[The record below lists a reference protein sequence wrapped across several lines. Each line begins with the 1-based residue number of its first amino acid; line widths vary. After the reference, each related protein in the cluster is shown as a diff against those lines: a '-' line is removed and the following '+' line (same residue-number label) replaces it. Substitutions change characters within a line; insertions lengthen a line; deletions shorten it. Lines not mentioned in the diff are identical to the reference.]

1 MTTRRRFIEYTA
13 ALAAALGT
21 QHAGAQPPDPPKGPG
36 KGEDKGKGKG
46 ETKGTGKGGGNQPGR
61 MVLRRSIGSMALND
75 PALESYRK
83 AVKAMKALPASD
95 PRSWVAQANI
105 HQNFC
110 PHGNW
115 YFLPWHRAYLVA
127 FERICQDL
135 SGDPD
140 FGLPYWDWTSN
151 RQLPAAF
158 TAATYLG
165 QPNPLFEPRTMTPAA
180 SLPDNMVG
188 PVVISNILAEP
199 SFEVFAS
206 ARPNGQNNNN
216 AATWQRAPG
225 VYGPLESNP
234 HNRIHGTVGGIMGS
248 FQSPRDPIFW
258 LHHCNIDRLWQEWN
272 EAGGVNTNDN
282 LWLNFDFDGNFV
294 KPDQSPYNAKVAAL
308 RNITALLYRYKLRAA
323 PKFAMEVLA
332 LQRVPKPK
340 PIGLDKVL
348 AANAVPVAA
357 RGKMNTRLDMAVTLT
372 QPEAAAVRSIKPPD
386 TSSPEPTLPVAA
398 ARAVAVIGDV
408 EAPKSGNA
416 EVRVFVNCDYLAPD
430 TPTTDPSYV
439 GTFSFFGGDHAG
451 AGHASHASKLS
462 FFFDLTPA
470 VINLKRQNK
479 DPGGKVTVQLM
490 PVPIAGG
497 PKDVDFKPGNVRVAV
512 L

>member
-1 MTTRRRFIEYTA
+1 LNSRRRFIAYTS
-13 ALAAALGT
+13 ALAAVLGT
-21 QHAGAQPPDPPKGPG
+21 ATAGAQPTDAPKGG
-36 KGEDKGKGKG
+36 ADDKGKSDSKGKAG
-46 ETKGTGKGGGNQPGR
+46 DNKGKGGTQPGR
-61 MVLRRSIGSMALND
+61 IVLRRSIGSMALDD
-75 PALESYRK
+75 PTLVSYRK
-83 AVKAMKALPASD
+83 AVQAMKALPASD
-95 PRSWVAQANI
+95 PRSWLAQANI

-115 YFLPWHRAYLVA
+115 FFLPWHRAYLAA

-158 TAATYLG
+158 TSATYLG
-165 QPNPLFEPRTMTPAA
+165 QPNPLFETRTMSASA

-188 PVVISNILAEP
+188 PTVISNILAEP

-206 ARPNGQNNNN
+206 ARPTGQNNNN

-225 VYGPLESNP
+225 VYGPMESNP
-234 HNRIHGTVGGIMGS
+234 HNRIHGTVGGVMGS

-272 EAGGVNTNDN
+272 EAGGVDTTDT

-294 KPDQSPYNAKVAAL
+294 KPDQSPYNVKVAAL
-308 RNITALLYRYKLRAA
+308 RNITALHYRYKLKAA
-323 PKFAMEVLA
+323 PRFAMEVLA
-332 LQRVPKPK
+332 LQRVPRPK

-348 AANAVPVAA
+348 AAKAVPVSA
-357 RGKMNTRLDMAVTLT
+357 RGKMNTRLDMPVSLSA
-372 QPEAAAVRSIKPPD
+372 PEATSARSIKALD
-386 TSSPEPTLPVAA
+386 TSNPEATLPVAA
-398 ARAVAVIGDV
+398 ARVVAVIGDV
-408 EAPKSGNA
+408 EAPKAGNA

-439 GTFSFFGGDHAG
+439 GTFSFFGGDHTG
-451 AGHASHASKLS
+451 GGHASHASKLS
-462 FFFDLTPA
+462 FFFDLTHA
-470 VINLKRQNK
+470 VINLKGQSR
-479 DPGGKVTVQLM
+479 DPGDKITVQLM
-490 PVPIAGG
+490 PVPIPGG
-497 PKDVDFKPGNVRVAV
+497 PKDVDFKPGNVRAAV